1 MTMDEHLLGVLQLA
15 QDAGVI
21 GNTDLSEEIT
31 RARVFVAALGAY
43 SSDAAVLDIGS
54 GGGLPGLVIAH
65 DLPDVHV
72 TLIDRREKRTD
83 LLRRQATRLRRH
95 QPGLPIDVMCA
106 DVSILQ
112 GERTFDVITA
122 RSFGSPEVVVENA
135 LPLLAPRGR
144 LLVSEPP
151 HSDGTR
157 WSEAL
162 SGEMS
167 GSVELFSQDAGTV
180 AVITR

>member
-1 MTMDEHLLGVLQLA
+1 MTMDEHLLSVLQLA

-21 GNTDLSEEIT
+21 GRTDLAEEIS
-31 RARVFVAALGAY
+31 RARVFVAALGTCP
-43 SSDAAVLDIGS
+43 SGAAVVDIGS
-54 GGGLPGLVIAH
+54 GGGLPGLVIAY
-65 DLPDVHV
+65 DRPDVHV

-83 LLRRQATRLRRH
+83 LLQRQATRLRRH
-95 QPGLPIDVMCA
+95 QPGLSVDVMCA
-106 DVSILQ
+106 DVRILQ

-122 RSFGSPEVVVENA
+122 RSFGSPEAVIESA
-135 LPLLAPRGR
+135 LPLLAPMGR

-157 WSEAL
+157 WREAL
-162 SGEMS
+162 SSEMS
-167 GSVELFSQDAGTV
+167 ASVELFSQDAGTV

>member
-1 MTMDEHLLGVLQLA
+1 MTVDDHLLGVLQLA

-21 GNTDLSEEIT
+21 GNTDLSEEIA
-31 RARVFVAALGAY
+31 RARVFVAALRTY
-43 SSDAAVLDIGS
+43 PSNAAVLDIGS

-65 DLPDVHV
+65 DRPDVHV

-95 QPGLPIDVMCA
+95 QPGPPIDVMCA
-106 DVSILQ
+106 DVRVLQ

-122 RSFGSPEVVVENA
+122 RSFGSPEVVVESA
-135 LPLLAPRGR
+135 LPLLTPSGR

-157 WSEAL
+157 WREAL
-162 SGEMS
+162 LSEMS
-167 GSVELFSQDAGTV
+167 ASVELFSQDAGTV

>member
-21 GNTDLSEEIT
+21 GNTELSEEIT
-31 RARVFVAALGAY
+31 RARVFVAALRACP
-43 SSDAAVLDIGS
+43 SNAALLDIGS

-65 DLPDVHV
+65 DRPDVHV

-83 LLRRQATRLRRH
+83 LLQRQATRLRRH

-106 DVSILQ
+106 DVRNLQ

-122 RSFGSPEVVVENA
+122 RSFGSPEVVVESA
-135 LPLLAPRGR
+135 LALLTPSGR

-157 WSEAL
+157 WREVL
-162 SGEMS
+162 LREMS
-167 GSVELFSQDAGTV
+167 ASVELFSQDAGTV

>member
-1 MTMDEHLLGVLQLA
+1 MTIDEHLLGVLQLA

-21 GNTDLSEEIT
+21 GRTDISKEIS
-31 RARVFVAALGAY
+31 RARVFVAALDTY
-43 SSDAAVLDIGS
+43 PSDTAVLDIGS

-65 DLPDVHV
+65 DRPDVHV

-83 LLRRQATRLRRH
+83 LLQRQATRLRRD
-95 QPGLPIDVMCA
+95 QPGYPIDVKCA
-106 DVSILQ
+106 DVRTLQ

-122 RSFGSPEVVVENA
+122 RSFGSPEVVVDTA
-135 LPLLAPRGR
+135 LSLLTPMGK

-157 WSEAL
+157 WREAL
-162 SGEMS
+162 SS
-167 GSVELFSQDAGTV
+167 DISASVEMFSQDSGTI
-180 AVITR
+180 AIITR

>member
-1 MTMDEHLLGVLQLA
+1 MTTDEHLLSVLQLA

-21 GNTDLSEEIT
+21 GNTDLSEEVS
-31 RARVFVAALGAY
+31 RARVFVVALG
-43 SSDAAVLDIGS
+43 SCPSDAAVLDIGS

-65 DLPDVHV
+65 DRPDVHV

-83 LLRRQATRLRRH
+83 LLQRQATRLRQH

-106 DVSILQ
+106 DIRILH
-112 GERTFDVITA
+112 GKHTFDVVTA
-122 RSFGSPEVVVENA
+122 RSFGPPEVVAESA
-135 LPLLAPRGR
+135 LPLLTPTGR

-157 WSEAL
+157 WREAL
-162 SGEMS
+162 SSEMS
-167 GSVELFSQDAGTV
+167 ASVELFSQDAGTV